1 MRILLIFL
9 AAAGIF
15 WLADAPENVRYTLNA
30 PVEVDKRLMLDAP
43 VCLGNTAIRL
53 GQSPEMLK
61 SQGIEAEVLEEEGSR
76 LRLRWKMHDAF
87 LAVDTLV
94 TCTFEGGRLMAVEA
108 LSKWERQTTSKH
120 EMLEHLKSAI
130 PCIAEVQNVLEA
142 GSNLSYTE
150 EELGIRQELE
160 LYKSSE
166 FYTGIRYRIAYC
178 GAA

>member
-15 WLADAPENVRYTLNA
+15 WLADAPENVRYTLNTVA
-30 PVEVDKRLMLDAP
+30 EVDDRLMLDAP

-53 GQSPEMLK
+53 GQSPEMLQA
-61 SQGIEAEVLEEEGSR
+61 QGIQAEVLEEEGNI
-76 LRLRWKMHDAF
+76 LRLRWKMRNEAC
-87 LAVDTLV
+87 AVDTLV
-94 TCTFEGGRLMAVEA
+94 TCTFESGRLLAVEA
-108 LSKWERQTTSKH
+108 LSKWAQQTTSKH
-120 EMLEHLKSAI
+120 ELLENLKSVI
-130 PCIAEVQNVLEA
+130 PCIAEVQSVLEA
-142 GSNLSYTE
+142 GNNLSYIE

-160 LYKSSE
+160 LYKNSE